1 MKILVGYDGSAL
13 SQRALTVAQ
22 KRAKAMNA
30 QLFVFTSAHNGN
42 IDDPKNSRLQSGLK
56 DAEMMCNACGLE
68 CQIEMS
74 NQKLSPGEDLIRFA
88 SEHQVDEI
96 VIGLR
101 KRSQLGKLLFGS
113 NSRHILLEA
122 PCPVV
127 TVK

>member
-22 KRAKAMNA
+22 KRAKAVGA
-30 QLFVFTSAHNGN
+30 KLLVFTSGAPGN
-42 IDDPKNSRLQSGLK
+42 IEDPQKSSLEIGLK
-56 DAEMMCNACGLE
+56 DAEMMCNACGLD
-68 CQIEMS
+68 CLIEMS
-74 NQKLSPGEDLIRFA
+74 NHKLSAGEDLIRFA
-88 SEHQVDEI
+88 NDQQVDEI

-122 PCPVV
+122 VCPVV